1 MIDLLK
7 EHIEQHQLT
16 QRQVAAH
23 LEVST
28 SVINQYLKNIYP
40 GDVKKLEEK
49 IAQYLD
55 RSREKVLDKNKFGY
69 VETPKSK
76 RAMDT
81 IRFAHV
87 EDDIVLITGGAGLG
101 KTQTLKEYA
110 RRYMD
115 VILIETEPSYTAKVL
130 LKELCNKLGL
140 DDQGSLHTMSEAI
153 VQHLKA
159 SKRLI
164 IIDEAELLP
173 YRALEILRR
182 IHDKAE
188 VGLVLAGLPRL
199 LMNLKGKRSQHV
211 QLYSRIG
218 FHYTMG
224 DKLDEQDIYAL
235 ATATLGTEE
244 FNETLFKACG
254 ANARRLNKL
263 LRGVIRTAKINN
275 VAINEDLIHQFSS
288 MLIH

>member
-1 MIDLLK
+1 MIELLK
-7 EHIEQHQLT
+7 THMDEHNLT
-16 QRQVAAH
+16 QRQVADQ
-23 LEVST
+23 LEVSPAQ
-28 SVINQYLKNIYP
+28 VNQYLKGAYA
-40 GDVKKLEEK
+40 GDVPKLEIKIKQLIERKREK
-49 IAQYLD
+49 I
-55 RSREKVLDKNKFGY
+55 LDKSNFSY

-76 RAMDT
+76 KAMDM
-81 IRFAHV
+81 IRYAHV

-110 RRYMD
+110 RRNVD
-115 VILIETEPSYTAKVL
+115 VILIETEPSYTPKVL
-130 LKELCNKLGL
+130 LKELCQKLGV
-140 DDQGSLHTMSEAI
+140 DDRGSLHTMTEVI
-153 VQHLKA
+153 VTKLKV

-164 IIDEAELLP
+164 MIDEAELLP
-173 YRALEILRR
+173 YKALETLRR

-211 QLYSRIG
+211 QLYSRVG
-218 FHYTMG
+218 FHYTLG

-235 ATATLGTEE
+235 ATSTLGTEE

-263 LRGVIRTAKINN
+263 LRGAIRLSKINKCK
-275 VAINEDLIHQFSS
+275 INEEMIQQFAT